1 MTADIHLPAEHDKP
15 EIDFRFSQHRL
26 AIRGESYPENAAQF
40 YSPLVAAVGAY
51 LGATQGAQITVDVDL
66 IYFNSSSTKVLL
78 GLFEML
84 NKAGE
89 RNKVVL
95 NWHFD
100 PEDETVQE
108 FGADLAEDC
117 DMILYV
123 PQEKVA

>member
-1 MTADIHLPAEHDKP
+1 MIADIRIPAEHDKP

-26 AIRGESYPENAAQF
+26 AIRGESYPENAALF
-40 YSPLVAAVGAY
+40 YTPLVGAVGSY

-66 IYFNSSSTKVLL
+66 VYFNSSSTKVLL

-84 NKAGE
+84 NRAGE
-89 RNKVVL
+89 HNRITL
-95 NWHFD
+95 HWHFD

-117 DMILYV
+117 DLITYV
-123 PQEKVA
+123 PMEKAI